1 MSLTR
6 DLHCLVDQL
15 SRDGPVEMTNVKL
28 GRSRADGCRS
38 VVRHLPKGDV
48 GLRLRR

>member
-6 DLHCLVDQL
+6 DLHRLVVRL
-15 SRDGPVEMTNVKL
+15 SRDGPVEMTKVNL
-28 GRSRADGCRS
+28 GRSRADVCRS